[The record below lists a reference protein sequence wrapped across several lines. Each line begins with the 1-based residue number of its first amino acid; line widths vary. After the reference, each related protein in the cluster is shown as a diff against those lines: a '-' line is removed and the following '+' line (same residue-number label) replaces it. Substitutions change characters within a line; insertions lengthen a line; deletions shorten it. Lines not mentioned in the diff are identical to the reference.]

1 MNKIDKFYE
10 IKNLM
15 QCPRCGRKIRF
26 HAGGLVCKREHRFDI
41 SSKGY
46 VNLLQETKA
55 LKGYDSEFFNCRNRF
70 LQAGYY
76 SHIMEAVTA
85 AVKRCC
91 EDDTAAVRECRK
103 SSSATVGKCCGSD
116 AGSSPDTAPFVI
128 IDAGCGEGYYSVN
141 LARQIENAQILA
153 FDISADAVKVAARNI
168 EPVKWMVADITN
180 IPVKDQSADCI
191 LDIFTPANYKEFARI
206 LKPEGVVIKVVPGP
220 HHMGQL
226 REAAAPLLRNK
237 DYSNEEVLDYFEQHF
252 DLQQRSLVT
261 RTMAVSPED
270 LADLVRMTPLLFDVD
285 TEKLDFSNIKEITV
299 ECEILIGRAK
309 A

>member
-85 AVKRCC
+85 AVRESRQGC
-91 EDDTAAVRECRK
+91 AV
-103 SSSATVGKCCGSD
+103 TDGKCCEGS

-141 LARQIENAQILA
+141 LARQVENAQILA
-153 FDISADAVKVAARNI
+153 FDISADAVKVAARNS

-220 HHMGQL
+220 RHMGQL
-226 REAAAPLLRNK
+226 RETAAPLLRNK

-252 DLQQRSLVT
+252 ALQQRSLVT
-261 RTMAVSPED
+261 KTMEVSPED
-270 LADLVRMTPLLFDVD
+270 LGDLVRMTPLLFDVD
-285 TEKLDFSNIKEITV
+285 KKKLELSDIKEITV